1 MDELVAGAA
10 PAARRALLSIAVML
24 STVMVVLD
32 TTIVNVALPH
42 MMGEL
47 GATSEQITW
56 VLTSY
61 LASSAIVVALTG
73 FLTARFGQRRLILV
87 CISGFVLS
95 SALCGLAQNLPEM
108 VAFRTLQGCLGAPI
122 VPLSQALMI
131 GNFASNER
139 GKAMAIW
146 GIGIMVAPVL
156 GPTLGGYITDHID
169 WRWVFYINLPVGIVS
184 LLLALA
190 TVRPTLRRAISTD
203 WLGLCLMI
211 AGFGSLQL
219 VLDRGNQE
227 DWWHSNLIVALAATG
242 VLSLAAFVLR
252 GWRKA
257 DNIVNIGL
265 FRDRNFATATLMM
278 GGFGLGMFGIIA
290 IQPILLER
298 LLGYPPSLTG
308 AVMAPR
314 ALASALGMFLAGRL
328 INRTDPRYLVL
339 TGIILSAVGSA
350 IMAGYALNISP
361 GWIMGPGLIQGMGL
375 GMIFVPLSTLAY
387 DTLPQ
392 AAVAEAAGLFTL
404 VRNVGASI
412 GISVVATL
420 LTRRT
425 QQHWEVLGGHINAF
439 NPGLQRW
446 LNAHGLALNDPV
458 SAQLLAGE
466 LHRQASML
474 AFVDAFWVISWTF
487 ILMIPLVWLLKR
499 KPAESHRAD
508 PIAV

>member
-1 MDELVAGAA
+1 
-10 PAARRALLSIAVML
+10 
-24 STVMVVLD
+24 
-32 TTIVNVALPH
+32 
-42 MMGEL
+42 
-47 GATSEQITW
+47 
-56 VLTSY
+56 
-61 LASSAIVVALTG
+61 
-73 FLTARFGQRRLILV
+73 
-87 CISGFVLS
+87 
-95 SALCGLAQNLPEM
+95 
-108 VAFRTLQGCLGAPI
+108 
-122 VPLSQALMI
+122 
-131 GNFASNER
+131 
-139 GKAMAIW
+139 
-146 GIGIMVAPVL
+146 
-156 GPTLGGYITDHID
+156 
-169 WRWVFYINLPVGIVS
+169 
-184 LLLALA
+184 
-190 TVRPTLRRAISTD
+190 
-203 WLGLCLMI
+203 
-211 AGFGSLQL
+211 
-219 VLDRGNQE
+219 
-227 DWWHSNLIVALAATG
+227 
-242 VLSLAAFVLR
+242 
-252 GWRKA
+252 
-257 DNIVNIGL
+257 
-265 FRDRNFATATLMM
+265 
-278 GGFGLGMFGIIA
+278 
-290 IQPILLER
+290 
-298 LLGYPPSLTG
+298 
-308 AVMAPR
+308 
-314 ALASALGMFLAGRL
+314 MFLAGRL

-499 KPAESHRAD
+499 KPAERHRAD
-508 PIAV
+508 PITV